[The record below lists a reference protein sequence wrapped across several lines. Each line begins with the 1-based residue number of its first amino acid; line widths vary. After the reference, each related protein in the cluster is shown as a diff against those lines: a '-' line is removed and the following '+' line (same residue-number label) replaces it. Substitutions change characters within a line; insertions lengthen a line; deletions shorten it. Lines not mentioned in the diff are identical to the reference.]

1 MTVVQDFVGKGERI
15 KYHNQLLKIMDFVSQ
30 VRKNIEGKLRI
41 EDGNCGTTHKVL
53 KEISLLGGRAITWEK
68 PDGVRSSIIDD
79 KGAVVGSGEGIT
91 WPPAILF
98 ALVEGRFFPE
108 PIESELTK
116 SLQCII
122 DMEKV
127 ADIYGYGRV
136 VTPVT
141 AAYNEI
147 WKSGGRVA
155 IRRNSWGIEVV
166 FIDKD
171 DREMAVGPISY
182 CPTCGTAATIPRAP
196 KLAEKI
202 KEDLKD
208 KRNTGKDKF
217 ERGMENHFFFRND
230 RVCCEIFEK
239 GKVIGRALRCC
250 IAYAG
255 VVAEVHAGIAG
266 PKWGAL
272 FKEYCKIC
280 PVKLCRKGKN
290 TGEEA
295 NNLLTAM
302 EKKNITTDV
311 RMDTYITSLSK
322 KDGELIGKG
331 IGTVCAFSSLLYAAA
346 KCIQLRSEI
355 EVERV

>member
-1 MTVVQDFVGKGERI
+1 MNFVER
-15 KYHNQLLKIMDFVSQ
+15 V
-30 VRKNIEGKLRI
+30 KNNLEGKLCI

-53 KEISLLGGRAITWEK
+53 KEISKLGGKAITWER
-68 PDGVRSSIIDD
+68 PDGVYSRIMDNH
-79 KGAVVGSGEGIT
+79 GNVVGEGEGIT

-98 ALVEGRFFPE
+98 AMVEGGFFMKE
-108 PIESELTK
+108 IESQLIK

-136 VTPVT
+136 VTPVA
-141 AAYNEI
+141 AAYNEV

-155 IRRNSWGIEVV
+155 IRRNSWGVEVA

-171 DREMAVGPISY
+171 GSEMAVGPISY

-196 KLAEKI
+196 ALAQKI
-202 KEDLKD
+202 KESLKD

-217 ERGMENHFFFRND
+217 ERGIENHFFFKND
-230 RVCCEIFEK
+230 RVCCEIIEK
-239 GKVIGRALRCC
+239 GHMIGRALRCC

-272 FKEYCKIC
+272 FKEYCRVC
-280 PVKLCRKGKN
+280 PVKLCKKGKN

-295 NNLLTAM
+295 NKLLVAL
-302 EKKNITTDV
+302 EKKDLKTNV
-311 RMDTYITSLSK
+311 RMDNYITAIVK
-322 KDGELIGKG
+322 KNDIPVGEG
-331 IGTVCAFSSLLYAAA
+331 IGTVCAFSSLMYAAA

-355 EVERV
+355 EVEKE

>member
-1 MTVVQDFVGKGERI
+1 MNFVER
-15 KYHNQLLKIMDFVSQ
+15 
-30 VRKNIEGKLRI
+30 VRKNLEGKLRI

-53 KEISLLGGRAITWEK
+53 KEISLLGGKAITWEK
-68 PDGVRSSIIDD
+68 PDGVGSRILDD
-79 KGAVVGSGEGIT
+79 KGNTIGEGEGIT

-98 ALVEGRFFPE
+98 AFVEGGFFPKD
-108 PIESELTK
+108 IESELLR

-136 VTPVT
+136 VTPVA
-141 AAYNEI
+141 AAYNEV
-147 WKSGGRVA
+147 WKNGGRVA
-155 IRRNSWGIEVV
+155 IRRNSWGVEIA

-171 DREMAVGPISY
+171 DSEIAVGPISY

-196 KLAEKI
+196 LLASKI
-202 KEDLKD
+202 KEELKD
-208 KRNTGKDKF
+208 KRNTGRDKY
-217 ERGMENHFFFRND
+217 ERGMENWFFFKNG
-230 RVCCEIFEK
+230 RVCCEIKEK
-239 GKVIGRALRCC
+239 GTVIGRATRCC

-272 FKEYCKIC
+272 FKEYCKVC

-290 TGEEA
+290 AGEEA
-295 NNLLTAM
+295 NNLLVAI
-302 EKKNITTDV
+302 EKKDMTTDV
-311 RMDTYITSLSK
+311 KMNSHITAMVK
-322 KDGELIGKG
+322 KDGEIVGKG

-355 EVERV
+355 EVVRE

>member
-1 MTVVQDFVGKGERI
+1 
-15 KYHNQLLKIMDFVSQ
+15 MDFVKQ
-30 VRKNIEGKLRI
+30 VRKNLEGKLRI

-53 KEISLLGGRAITWEK
+53 REISRLGGKAIVWER
-68 PDGVRSSIIDD
+68 PDGVYSQILDNN
-79 KGAVVGSGEGIT
+79 GNVVGEGEGIT

-98 ALVEGRFFPE
+98 AMVEGGFFPE
-108 PIESELTK
+108 DIRSELTK

-136 VTPVT
+136 VTPV
-141 AAYNEI
+141 ASAYNEV
-147 WKSGGRVA
+147 WKNGGHVA

-166 FIDKD
+166 FIDKED
-171 DREMAVGPISY
+171 KEIAVGPISY

-196 KLAEKI
+196 ALAAKI
-202 KEDLKD
+202 KEELKD
-208 KRNTGKDKF
+208 KRNTGKDKY
-217 ERGMENHFFFRND
+217 ERGMENHFFFKND
-230 RVCCEIFEK
+230 KVCCEIREN
-239 GKVIGRALRCC
+239 GQLLGRASRCC

-280 PVKLCRKGKN
+280 PTKLCRKGKN

-295 NNLLTAM
+295 NNLLVSL
-302 EKKNITTDV
+302 EKKSLKTDV
-311 RMDTYITSLSK
+311 RMDTYITATVK
-322 KDGELIGKG
+322 KEGGLLGEG
-331 IGTVCAFSSLLYAAA
+331 IGTVCAFSSLMYAKA

-355 EVERV
+355 EVVRE

>member
-1 MTVVQDFVGKGERI
+1 
-15 KYHNQLLKIMDFVSQ
+15 MDFVAQ
-30 VRKNIEGKLRI
+30 VKENLEGKLRI

-53 KEISLLGGRAITWEK
+53 RELSLLGGKAVTWER
-68 PDGVRSSIIDD
+68 PDGVGSRILDD
-79 KGAVVGSGEGIT
+79 RGNIVGEGEGIT

-98 ALVEGRFFPE
+98 ALVEGGFFPE
-108 PIESELTK
+108 DIESELTK

-136 VTPVT
+136 VTPVA
-141 AAYNEI
+141 AAYNEV

-155 IRRNSWGIEVV
+155 IRRNSWGIEVA

-171 DREMAVGPISY
+171 GREMAVGPISY

-196 KLAEKI
+196 ALAQRI
-202 KEDLKD
+202 KEELKD
-208 KRNTGKDKF
+208 KRNTGKDKY
-217 ERGMENHFFFRND
+217 ERGMQNLFFYKKD
-230 RVCCEIFEK
+230 RVCCEIVEK
-239 GKVIGRALRCC
+239 GKVIGKAMKCC

-272 FKEYCKIC
+272 FREYCRIC
-280 PVKLCRKGKN
+280 PTKLCRKGKN

-295 NNLLTAM
+295 NNLLATL
-302 EKKNITTDV
+302 EKKNMTTDV
-311 RMDTYITSLSK
+311 KMETYVTAMVK
-322 KDGELIGKG
+322 KDGELVGKG
-331 IGTVCAFSSLLYAAA
+331 IGTVCAFSSLMYAAA
-346 KCIQLRSEI
+346 KCINLRSEI
-355 EVERV
+355 EVVRE

>member
-1 MTVVQDFVGKGERI
+1 
-15 KYHNQLLKIMDFVSQ
+15 MDFVES
-30 VRKNIEGKLRI
+30 VKKNLDGKLRI
-41 EDGNCGTTHKVL
+41 EDGNCGTTHKAL
-53 KEISLLGGRAITWEK
+53 KELSLLGGKAVTWER
-68 PDGVRSSIIDD
+68 PDGVGSRILDD
-79 KGAVVGSGEGIT
+79 RGNIVGEGEGIT

-98 ALVEGRFFPE
+98 ALVEGGFFPKH
-108 PIESELTK
+108 IESELTK

-136 VTPVT
+136 VTPVA
-141 AAYNEI
+141 AAYNEV
-147 WKSGGRVA
+147 WKNGGRVA
-155 IRRNSWGIEVV
+155 IRRNSWGVEVA

-171 DREMAVGPISY
+171 DKEIAVGPISY

-196 KLAEKI
+196 ELAAKL
-202 KEDLKD
+202 KEELKD
-208 KRNTGKDKF
+208 KRNTGRDKY
-217 ERGMENHFFFRND
+217 ERGMENRFFYKNG
-230 RVCCEIFEK
+230 RVCCEIVEK
-239 GKVIGRALRCC
+239 GKVLGRAMRCC

-272 FKEYCKIC
+272 FREYCKIC
-280 PVKLCRKGKN
+280 PVKLCQKGKN

-295 NNLLTAM
+295 NNLLVAL
-302 EKKNITTDV
+302 EKKDMTTDV
-311 RMDTYITSLSK
+311 KMNTYITAMVK
-322 KDGELIGKG
+322 KDGELVGKG

-355 EVERV
+355 EVIRE

>member
-1 MTVVQDFVGKGERI
+1 
-15 KYHNQLLKIMDFVSQ
+15 MDFVER

-53 KEISLLGGRAITWEK
+53 KEISLLGGRAIIWEQ

-79 KGAVVGSGEGIT
+79 KGNVVGRGEGIT

-98 ALVEGRFFPE
+98 ALVEGDFFPE
-108 PIESELTK
+108 HIECELTK

-136 VTPVT
+136 VTPVA
-141 AAYNEI
+141 AAYNEV
-147 WKSGGRVA
+147 WKNGGRVA
-155 IRRNSWGIEVV
+155 IRRNSWGVEVA

-171 DREMAVGPISY
+171 DNEIAVGPISY

-196 KLAEKI
+196 ELAARI
-202 KEDLKD
+202 KAELKD
-208 KRNTGKDKF
+208 KRNTGKDKY
-217 ERGMENHFFFRND
+217 ERGIENHFFYKNG
-230 RVCCEIFEK
+230 RVCCEIVEN
-239 GKVIGRALRCC
+239 GKVIGRAMRCC

-255 VVAEVHAGIAG
+255 VVAEAHAGIAG
-266 PKWGAL
+266 PKWGVL

-280 PVKLCRKGKN
+280 PVKLCQKGKS

-295 NNLLTAM
+295 NNLLTAL
-302 EKKNITTDV
+302 EKKKMTTDV
-311 RMDTYITSLSK
+311 RMDTYITALVK
-322 KDGELIGKG
+322 KDGELIGEG

-346 KCIQLRSEI
+346 KCINLRSEI
-355 EVERV
+355 EVIRDA

>member
-1 MTVVQDFVGKGERI
+1 
-15 KYHNQLLKIMDFVSQ
+15 MDFVSQ

-68 PDGVRSSIIDD
+68 PDGVHSSIIDD

-108 PIESELTK
+108 QIESELTK

-136 VTPVT
+136 VTPV
-141 AAYNEI
+141 AAVYNEI

-202 KEDLKD
+202 KEELKD

-217 ERGMENHFFFRND
+217 ERGMENHFFFKN
-230 RVCCEIFEK
+230 
-239 GKVIGRALRCC
+239 GRIC
-250 IAYAG
+250 
-255 VVAEVHAGIAG
+255 
-266 PKWGAL
+266 
-272 FKEYCKIC
+272 CKIC
-280 PVKLCRKGKN
+280 PVKLCRKGKS

-311 RMDTYITSLSK
+311 RMDTYITALSK

>member
-1 MTVVQDFVGKGERI
+1 MDFVG
-15 KYHNQLLKIMDFVSQ
+15 L

-53 KEISLLGGRAITWEK
+53 KEISRLGGKAVTWER
-68 PDGVRSSIIDD
+68 PDGVYSKIIDD
-79 KGAVVGSGEGIT
+79 KGNVVGEGEGIT

-98 ALVEGRFFPE
+98 AMVEGGFFPKH
-108 PIESELTK
+108 IESELTK

-136 VTPVT
+136 VTPVA
-141 AAYNEI
+141 AAYNEV

-155 IRRNSWGIEVV
+155 IRRNSWGVEVA

-171 DREMAVGPISY
+171 DKEIAVGPISY

-196 KLAEKI
+196 ELAAKI
-202 KEDLKD
+202 KEELRD
-208 KRNTGKDKF
+208 KRNTGKEKY
-217 ERGMENHFFFRND
+217 ERGIENWFFFKND
-230 RVCCEIFEK
+230 RVCCEIKEK
-239 GKVIGRALRCC
+239 GVVLGRALRCC

-255 VVAEVHAGIAG
+255 VAAEVHAGMAG

-272 FKEYCKIC
+272 FKEYCRIC

-295 NNLLTAM
+295 NNLLTAL
-302 EKKNITTDV
+302 EKKDMKTDV
-311 RMDTYITSLSK
+311 RMDTYITAMVK
-322 KDGELIGKG
+322 KDGALVGEG

-346 KCIQLRSEI
+346 KCIQLKAEI
-355 EVERV
+355 EVVRQ

>member
-1 MTVVQDFVGKGERI
+1 
-15 KYHNQLLKIMDFVSQ
+15 MDFVFQ
-30 VRKNIEGKLRI
+30 VRKNLEGKLRI

-53 KEISLLGGRAITWEK
+53 KELSLLGGRAIICEQ

-79 KGAVVGSGEGIT
+79 KGNIVGRGEGIT

-98 ALVEGRFFPE
+98 ALVEGGFFPKH
-108 PIESELTK
+108 IESELTK
-116 SLQCII
+116 SLQCIL

-136 VTPVT
+136 VTPVV
-141 AAYNEI
+141 AAYNEV

-155 IRRNSWGIEVV
+155 IRRNSWGIEVA

-171 DREMAVGPISY
+171 DNEIAVGPISY

-196 KLAEKI
+196 ELAARI
-202 KEDLKD
+202 KAELKD
-208 KRNTGKDKF
+208 KRNTGKDKY
-217 ERGMENHFFFRND
+217 ERRMENHFFYKNG
-230 RVCCEIFEK
+230 RVCCEIVEN
-239 GKVIGRALRCC
+239 GKVLGRAMKCC

-266 PKWGAL
+266 QKWGAL
-272 FKEYCKIC
+272 FREYCKIC
-280 PVKLCRKGKN
+280 PVKLCQKGKS

-295 NNLLTAM
+295 NNLLTAL
-302 EKKNITTDV
+302 EKKKMTTDV
-311 RMDTYITSLSK
+311 RMDTYITALVK
-322 KDGELIGKG
+322 KEGELVGEG

-355 EVERV
+355 DVIRD

>member
-1 MTVVQDFVGKGERI
+1 
-15 KYHNQLLKIMDFVSQ
+15 MDFVSK
-30 VRKNIEGKLRI
+30 VRNNLEGKLRI

-53 KEISLLGGRAITWEK
+53 KEISLLGGRAVTWEK

-79 KGAVVGSGEGIT
+79 AGRVVGQGEGIT

-98 ALVEGRFFPE
+98 ALVEGGFFPRD
-108 PIESELTK
+108 IESELTK
-116 SLQCII
+116 SLQCIL

-136 VTPVT
+136 VTPVS

-147 WKSGGRVA
+147 WKNGGRVA
-155 IRRNSWGIEVV
+155 IRRNSWGVEVV
-166 FIDKD
+166 FIDKN
-171 DREMAVGPISY
+171 EKEIAVGPISY

-196 KLAEKI
+196 ELAARI

-208 KRNTGKDKF
+208 KRNTGKDKY
-217 ERGMENHFFFRND
+217 ERGMENHFFFKNGRI
-230 RVCCEIFEK
+230 CCEIKEN
-239 GKVIGRALRCC
+239 GKVIGRAMRCC

-255 VVAEVHAGIAG
+255 VVAEAHAGIAG

-280 PVKLCRKGKN
+280 PVKLCRKGKS

-295 NNLLTAM
+295 NNLLTEL
-302 EKKNITTDV
+302 EKKKMTTDV
-311 RMDTYITSLSK
+311 KMDTYITALVK
-322 KDGELIGKG
+322 KDGELVGNG

-346 KCIQLRSEI
+346 KCIDLRSEI
-355 EVERV
+355 EVIRE

>member
-1 MTVVQDFVGKGERI
+1 
-15 KYHNQLLKIMDFVSQ
+15 MDFVSQ

-79 KGAVVGSGEGIT
+79 KGAVVASGEGIT

-108 PIESELTK
+108 QIESELTK

-136 VTPVT
+136 VTPVV
-141 AAYNEI
+141 AVYNEI

-217 ERGMENHFFFRND
+217 ERGMENHFFFKNGRI
-230 RVCCEIFEK
+230 CCEIFEK

-272 FKEYCKIC
+272 FKEYCRIC
-280 PVKLCRKGKN
+280 PVKLCRKGKS

-295 NNLLTAM
+295 NNLLTEL
-302 EKKNITTDV
+302 EKKKLATDV
-311 RMDTYITSLSK
+311 RMDTYITALVK
-322 KDGELIGKG
+322 KDGELVGQG

-346 KCIQLRSEI
+346 KCIDLRSEI
-355 EVERV
+355 EVVRE